1 MSDYTPV
8 SSDQAA
14 FTATA
19 GAAITGGQ
27 LVTATSTALQ
37 VTPST
42 TNDRPIG
49 IAAHDAPSGGRV
61 TVYVLP
67 GMVHEILIQSG
78 QVLVAGGTVLA
89 GTTGFLKVGAGL
101 ATDAAAGTLLGIC
114 LKGGTG
120 DGTTVKGRFIGL

>member
-14 FTATA
+14 YTATA

-27 LVTATSTALQ
+27 LVTASADLA
-37 VTPST
+37 VSPST
-42 TNDRPIG
+42 TNDRSIG
-49 IAAHDAPSGGRV
+49 VAAHDAPSGGRV

-67 GMVHEILIQSG
+67 GMIHEVVVQG
-78 QVLVAGGTVLA
+78 VLVLAAGNDVIA
-89 GTTGFLKVGAGL
+89 GTTGTIKAGTL

-114 LKGGTG
+114 
-120 DGTTVKGRFIGL
+120 VKGATGPAKARFIGL